1 MTVEIAS
8 GYLAQ
13 ALYASLFRVICGFAI
28 AVAVGV
34 ALGATMARIRLVSDL
49 FGPLVELVR
58 RSRRWHSSRSPFCGS
73 VSATRRRSSSSP
85 WRHRTLLA
93 RLGLFARARGSLVGA
108 VAVLLHELAGAS
120 GSPKTATV
128 RGFPPGPSGSIRV
141 GMRAV
146 GLIFK

>member
-49 FGPLVELVR
+49 
-58 RSRRWHSSRSPFCGS
+58 S
-73 VSATRRRSSSSP
+73 VRSSNSCDDLAAGTLP
-85 WRHRTLLA
+85 ARHSVVRYPRRGEDLHH
-93 RLGLFARARGSLVGA
+93 RLGGIALYWPGWGCLREPADRL
-108 VAVLLHELAGAS
+108 S
-120 GSPKTATV
+120 GP
-128 RGFPPGPSGSIRV
+128 
-141 GMRAV
+141 
-146 GLIFK
+146 